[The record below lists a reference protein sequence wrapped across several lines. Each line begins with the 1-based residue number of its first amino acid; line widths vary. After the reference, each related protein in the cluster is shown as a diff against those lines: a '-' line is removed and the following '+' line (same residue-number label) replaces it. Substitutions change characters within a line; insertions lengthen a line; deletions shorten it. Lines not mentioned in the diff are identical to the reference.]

1 MRLSF
6 IGFGKINEQTKAV
19 YIDKE
24 TRQYQVLV
32 TNIRKIKNKE
42 TGEIEEIYNG
52 MNWETIEPEEVGVCQ
67 V

>member
-6 IGFGKINEQTKAV
+6 IGFGKIDEQTKAI

-24 TRQYQVLV
+24 TRQYQVLMTLV
-32 TNIRKIKNKE
+32 RKIKNKE
-42 TGEIEEIYNG
+42 TGEIEEVYNG
-52 MNWETIEPEEVGVCQ
+52 MNWKTIEPEEVGVCQ